1 MTGSFVLHQITISIK
16 RPVCMQVQGPAAQDN
31 YVMDQHP
38 HMPPAHDQYTD
49 HGSQSSSQWQNQMT
63 HASEAGRESIHSDAA
78 YGASEADTALS
89 DPHLRRLHRAATA
102 WKAKKRQQIAD

>member
-1 MTGSFVLHQITISIK
+1 
-16 RPVCMQVQGPAAQDN
+16 MQVQAPAAQGN
-31 YVMDQHP
+31 YAMDQH
-38 HMPPAHDQYTD
+38 PPAHDQYTD
-49 HGSQSSSQWQNQMT
+49 HGSQSNSQWQDQMT